1 MKLPPSQTEFNLL
14 VVLWSQIWDVGF
26 KGLSVVGWQA
36 ALNLQVPPEHSKEV
50 SDCKQL
56 IKTLIMGMK
65 TLVWSIT
72 HFNATQLQPQAPG
85 AATPGGPKGMREEE
99 VCQSVTET
107 AHSRCI

>member
-1 MKLPPSQTEFNLL
+1 
-14 VVLWSQIWDVGF
+14 
-26 KGLSVVGWQA
+26 
-36 ALNLQVPPEHSKEV
+36 
-50 SDCKQL
+50 
-56 IKTLIMGMK
+56 MK